1 MITDLDKL
9 SDMLDNSTLARKLA
23 FTVKLQKDRISKDI
37 AEKGSA
43 VVSVAGRQYRIKKAS
58 R

>member
-9 SDMLDNSTLARKLA
+9 SEMLGNSTLSRKLA
-23 FTVKLQKDRISKDI
+23 FTVKLQKDRISKEI

-43 VVSVAGRQYRIKKAS
+43 MVSVAGRQFRVKKS
-58 R
+58 SH

>member
-9 SDMLDNSTLARKLA
+9 SEMLDNSTLSRKLA
-23 FTVKLQKDRISKDI
+23 FTVKLQKDRISKEI

-43 VVSVAGRQYRIKKAS
+43 MVSVAGRQFRVKKSS

>member
-9 SDMLDNSTLARKLA
+9 SEMLDNSTLSRKLA
-23 FTVKLQKDRISKDI
+23 FTVKQQKDRISKEI
-37 AEKGSA
+37 AEKGSTM
-43 VVSVAGRQYRIKKAS
+43 VSVAGRQFRVKKSS